1 MEKPKEL
8 KVEVDKTLVRYKRRL
23 LLNEHIKP
31 ETEAFAN
38 SSNDSTKAEELLK
51 AGFEL

>member
-8 KVEVDKTLVRYKRRL
+8 KVEVDKPLYDTKKRRL

-31 ETEAFAN
+31 ETEANF
-38 SSNDSTKAEELLK
+38 K
-51 AGFEL
+51 